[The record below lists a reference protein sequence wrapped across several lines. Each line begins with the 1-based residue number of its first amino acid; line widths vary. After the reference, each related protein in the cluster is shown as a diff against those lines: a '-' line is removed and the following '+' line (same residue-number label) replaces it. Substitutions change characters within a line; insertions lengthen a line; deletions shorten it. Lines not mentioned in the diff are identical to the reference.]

1 MLILFSEW
9 FPFVD
14 QGEITNSYYNGSS
27 CICPNLTRY
36 ANQACGAF
44 FLSIETISSL
54 TQEINSFRLVGD
66 ALYGQTCGAAI
77 SCVSNYICSPTAV
90 VCTCDTTTQFYNGSY
105 CVQRYNYNDSCTQ
118 TLHCMTS
125 SNLYCLS

>member
-1 MLILFSEW
+1 MRCVFLVDRNDQFFYSGNK
-9 FPFVD
+9 FV
-14 QGEITNSYYNGSS
+14 
-27 CICPNLTRY
+27 
-36 ANQACGAF
+36 
-44 FLSIETISSL
+44 
-54 TQEINSFRLVGD
+54 FRLVGD

-105 CVQRYNYNDSCTQ
+105 CVQRYNYNDTCTQ

-125 SNLYCLS
+125 LNLYCLS